1 MLSAVYLYIPSNS
14 NSVYLPLRLYVS
26 YQMDQW
32 RLVAV
37 SVKRKVQSPLTVE
50 LDTVANTVSVIS
62 PLQDSCKT
70 APSYR

>member
-1 MLSAVYLYIPSNS
+1 MLSTIDLYIPSNS

-50 LDTVANTVSVIS
+50 LDIVANQ
-62 PLQDSCKT
+62 LAQK
-70 APSYR
+70 